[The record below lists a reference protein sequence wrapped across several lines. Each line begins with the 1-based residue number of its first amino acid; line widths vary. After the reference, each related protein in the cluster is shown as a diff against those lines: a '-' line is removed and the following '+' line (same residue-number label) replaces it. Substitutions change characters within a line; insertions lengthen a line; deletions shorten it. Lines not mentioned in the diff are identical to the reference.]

1 MMKGL
6 LGPQEAQSEI
16 HNGKNFGK
24 KKKESGSL
32 SPSPPVCP
40 HWDRLSKCLGPHING
55 YEVLSS
61 QETLDS
67 FCSHDKPFYS
77 RATSAQRG

>member
-24 KKKESGSL
+24 KKRVWVSL
-32 SPSPPVCP
+32 SQPSSLPSMGQV
-40 HWDRLSKCLGPHING
+40 I
-55 YEVLSS
+55 
-61 QETLDS
+61 
-67 FCSHDKPFYS
+67 
-77 RATSAQRG
+77 